1 MFIALHEYEV
11 RQHLVPH
18 SSSVW
23 SHEETT
29 LTEHTFHWCWHSRCA
44 EDPLEETMQDGEL
57 RLILHSFPWVS
68 VMTKSQ
74 GYLRFWVRSPK
85 QGLETFFQRPKPGR
99 GLGIR
104 DQGQGQGFN
113 SRPRPRTLLAGLEAP
128 RGQGHVL
135 EDSNSEYRTYQYK
148 NEKPVNNYSFEMRL
162 KVAEVDCSQLADLT
176 WTVTTSAKDDR

>member
-1 MFIALHEYEV
+1 MGHICLFSQVRPVSINTYAATPPVIIILVSAQSQMFIALHEYEV

-135 EDSNSEYRTYQYK
+135 ENSNFVKMHR
-148 NEKPVNNYSFEMRL
+148 
-162 KVAEVDCSQLADLT
+162 QL
-176 WTVTTSAKDDR
+176 R